1 MQYEMIR
8 YLIGGIG
15 TTLVNLSIFGILRYG
30 LDMRMQAANILSIIA
45 AILFAFIV
53 NKNLYSAQT
62 TPDQCGKNFCG
73 LQECAESLLP
83 WKYSECRY

>member
-30 LDMRMQAANILSIIA
+30 LDMRMQAANRDLIRI
-45 AILFAFIV
+45 
-53 NKNLYSAQT
+53 YR
-62 TPDQCGKNFCG
+62 
-73 LQECAESLLP
+73 E
-83 WKYSECRY
+83 